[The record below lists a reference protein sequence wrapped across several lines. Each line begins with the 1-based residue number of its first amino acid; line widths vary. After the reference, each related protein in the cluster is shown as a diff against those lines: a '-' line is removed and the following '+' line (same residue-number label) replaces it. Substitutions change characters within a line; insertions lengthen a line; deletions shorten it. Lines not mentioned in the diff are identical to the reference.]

1 MDTGL
6 LKAFLEVNKLRHF
19 GRAAQNLFISQSAI
33 SARIK
38 QLEEEVGTRLF
49 TRDRN
54 NIELTPA
61 GVRFLAYAENI
72 LNTWQR
78 ARQEVS
84 IPDSSSSFLSIA
96 AQPSLWDI
104 FMDDWLVWLNRTRP
118 GIALHTNVLDSNQLN
133 QDLINGV
140 LDLGFVLDPPGTS
153 QLSVREVLAVPLVMV
168 STEQGQSLESA
179 LAQHYIYVDWGT
191 SFSMLHARYFAD
203 SPPPS
208 MRAAVGRIAMNF
220 LLQCGGAAYLPR
232 PVIETML
239 GQQLFEV
246 ENAPVIPRQAYVVFS
261 PLNNK
266 LDVIEEALG
275 WFDHQPTSPK
285 IE

>member
-1 MDTGL
+1 MDAGL

-61 GVRFLAYAENI
+61 GVRFLNYAETI

-84 IPDSSSSFLSIA
+84 IPDSSDSFLSIA
-96 AQPSLWDI
+96 AQPSLWDV
-104 FMDDWLVWLNRTRP
+104 FMDDWLVWLHQARP
-118 GIALHTNVLDSNQLN
+118 GIALHTNVLESNQLN

-153 QLSVREVLAVPLVMV
+153 QLEVREVQAMPLIMV
-168 STEQGQSLESA
+168 SSEPAQSLEAA
-179 LAQHYIYVDWGT
+179 LSQYYIYVDWGT

-220 LLQCGGAAYLPR
+220 ILQCGGAAYLPK
-232 PVIETML
+232 PMIEQVL
-239 GQQLFEV
+239 GKKLYEV
-246 ENAPVIPRQAYVVFS
+246 EGAPHIPRQAFAVYS

-266 LDVIEEALG
+266 RESIEEALG
-275 WFDHQPTSPK
+275 WFNYQPTSPK